1 MKIRIGGV
9 PEHFNLPIHLAI
21 EAGEFAQAG
30 IEIEWIT
37 YKGGTGQMTKALRE
51 NEADL
56 CIVLTEGIVA
66 DIVKGNP
73 STIIS
78 EYVTTPLIWG
88 IHTAAHNT
96 LAKHEAIFDK
106 KYAISRFGSGSH
118 LMAMVDAQTN
128 GKTIEPHQ
136 FMVIKNLEG
145 ALSSLAEL
153 ESDVFYWE
161 KFTTK
166 PYVDNGL
173 LNRVGEYETP
183 WSCFVIAA
191 RNEILMT
198 APDTIQTVLEIINN
212 ACARF
217 MANEAMIAEVSH
229 RYKLDLA
236 DAKVWFSNTEWATD
250 NHVESAMIEQVLYHL
265 RLANIIEKTEIPLLT
280 WEKESEDSLNG
291 HAEKYSG

>member
-21 EAGEFAQAG
+21 ELGWFATAG

-37 YKGGTGQMTKALRE
+37 YKGGTGQMAKALRDK
-51 NEADL
+51 EADL

-66 DIVKGNP
+66 DIIKGNP
-73 STIIS
+73 CRIIS

-88 IHTAAHNT
+88 IHTAARNT
-96 LAKHEAIFDK
+96 LNNHNAIFDK

-136 FMVIKNLEG
+136 FVVIRNLEG
-145 ALSSLAEL
+145 ALLSLAAL

-173 LNRVGEYETP
+173 LNRIGEYKTP
-183 WSCFVIAA
+183 WPCFVIAA
-191 RNEILMT
+191 NNEILAA
-198 APDTIQTVLEIINN
+198 APDTILTILSIINSI
-212 ACARF
+212 CARF
-217 MANEAMIAEVSH
+217 MIDERMIEEVSR
-229 RYKLDLA
+229 RYKLDLV
-236 DAKVWFSNTEWATD
+236 DAKVWFDETEWATD
-250 NHVESAMIEQVLYHL
+250 KYVSKTMIDKVIYHL
-265 RLANIIEKTEIPLLT
+265 RLANIIDTEEIPPLV
-280 WEKESEDSLNG
+280 WG
-291 HAEKYSG
+291 